1 MRKFALAILAL
12 FAVGTAAPA
21 AVEDLTLPAVNSASF
36 SKSVED
42 DAGKRPMPFVIR
54 VQVLLDRT
62 NISPGAID
70 GIRGENLTK
79 AVKTF
84 EEREGLEPD
93 GEIDAEFWAALQ
105 RDNAPVLEPYKITD
119 ADQDGPYV
127 EEIPKD
133 YAEMAKMDWLGFRGP
148 SEMLAERFHM
158 DEDLLKALNPDVSWS
173 KTGSEIVVVSPGEN
187 RKDKVTRVI
196 VDRSGGRLLA
206 YDERDE
212 LVVAYPATIGSSDN
226 PTPSG
231 QHMVKVAIKEPT
243 YSYNPDVNFQQ
254 GENTEPF
261 ELPAGPNG
269 PIGLVWIDLSKPT
282 YGIHGTPEPQLVG
295 KSPSHGC
302 VRLTNWDAQELA
314 DLVEPG
320 VPVEF
325 R

>member
-1 MRKFALAILAL
+1 MRSLTLAISALLAG
-12 FAVGTAAPA
+12 GTAALA
-21 AVEDLTLPAVNSASF
+21 TMEDLTLQAVNSASF
-36 SKSVED
+36 SEPVEG
-42 DAGKRPMPFVIR
+42 AGKEPEAFVIR

-79 AVKTF
+79 AVKAF
-84 EEREGLEPD
+84 EEREGLETD

-105 RDNAPVLEPYKITD
+105 QDNAPVLETYKITD

-127 EEIPKD
+127 EEIPED

-158 DEDLLKALNPDVSWS
+158 DEDLLKALNPDVNWS
-173 KTGSEIVVVSPGEN
+173 NTGSEIVVAAPGHN
-187 RKDKVTRVI
+187 RKDKVARVI
-196 VDRSGGRLLA
+196 IDRSGGRLLA
-206 YDERDE
+206 YDGRGD
-212 LVVAYPATIGSSDN
+212 LVVAYPATIGSSEN

-231 QHMVKVAIKEPT
+231 QHKVKVAIKEPT

-269 PIGLVWIDLSKPT
+269 PVGLVWIDLSKST
-282 YGIHGTPEPQLVG
+282 YGIHGTPEPELVG

-302 VRLTNWDAQELA
+302 VRLTNWDAHELA

-320 VPVEF
+320 VTVEF
-325 R
+325 Q

>member
-1 MRKFALAILAL
+1 MRSVTLAISALLAGSTAALA
-12 FAVGTAAPA
+12 TT
-21 AVEDLTLPAVNSASF
+21 EDLTLQAVNSASF
-36 SKSVED
+36 SEPIEGADKEPE
-42 DAGKRPMPFVIR
+42 AFVIR

-79 AVKTF
+79 AIKTF
-84 EEREGLEPD
+84 EEREGLETD

-105 RDNAPVLEPYKITD
+105 RDNAPVLETYKITD
-119 ADQDGPYV
+119 ADQDGRYV
-127 EEIPKD
+127 EEIPED

-158 DEDLLKALNPDVSWS
+158 DEDLLRALNPDVNWS
-173 KTGSEIVVVSPGEN
+173 KTGSEIIVAAPGQN
-187 RKDKVTRVI
+187 RKDKVARVI
-196 VDRSGGRLLA
+196 IDPSGGRLLA
-206 YDERDE
+206 YDERDD
-212 LVVAYPATIGSSDN
+212 LVVAYPATIGSSEN

-231 QHMVKVAIKEPT
+231 QHKVKVAIKEPT

-269 PIGLVWIDLSKPT
+269 PVGLVWIDLSKST
-282 YGIHGTPEPQLVG
+282 YGIHGTPEPELVG

-320 VPVEF
+320 VTVEF
-325 R
+325 Q